1 MGIFYVRP
9 PLRLWVQG
17 SGTDQTQP
25 KAFPTMA
32 QPQISMTDDL
42 AFDTAAAPATSVLT
56 QLKKKEFIA
65 RVKLATAGAR
75 PDLRSIVDATLTVLG
90 EALAKGEDVQ
100 LRPLGRARVN
110 RSRKAE
116 TGSTTVL
123 TVKLRRGGRGK
134 AGGATVEKEALA
146 VAGD

>member
-1 MGIFYVRP
+1 
-9 PLRLWVQG
+9 
-17 SGTDQTQP
+17 
-25 KAFPTMA
+25 MA
-32 QPQISMTDDL
+32 QPQTRMTDDPDFGL
-42 AFDTAAAPATSVLT
+42 ATDPASSVLT

-65 RVKLATAGAR
+65 RVKLATAGQK

-116 TGSTTVL
+116 TSATTVL
-123 TVKLRRGGRGK
+123 TVKLRRGAGGK
-134 AGGATVEKEALA
+134 AAVPKETLA